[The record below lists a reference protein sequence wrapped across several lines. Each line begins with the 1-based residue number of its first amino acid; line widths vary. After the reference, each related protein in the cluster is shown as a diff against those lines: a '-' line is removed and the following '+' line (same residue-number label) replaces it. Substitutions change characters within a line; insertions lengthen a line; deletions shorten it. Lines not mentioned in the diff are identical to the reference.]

1 MKTIFYSFAVFFISF
16 FMLTARVSAQT
27 ITIAGKVISSGN
39 EAIAAASVVVE
50 ETNKTLITNIDGAF
64 SLSLEKGK
72 KYTLRVSSLG
82 YNTKVISGIEP
93 GVGTDENII
102 VVLEPKVANSEAIV
116 IRSTRRQESTMAL
129 LTFQRTNSAVS
140 SGLASDF
147 IRRTPDKNT
156 GEVLKRVSGASIQ
169 DNRFVVV
176 RGLSDRYNS
185 AMLNSALLPSSEP
198 DKKAFAFDMF
208 PAALIDNLVIN
219 KTATPE
225 FTGEF
230 SGGLV
235 QVNTR
240 DIPAKNILSVG
251 FGLGYN
257 TQSTFNT
264 FTSNKRNTYDWLG
277 FDDGT
282 RSLPDSFPA
291 TAQLY
296 RGLGKDAAGLNKQI
310 ELTKSF
316 RGDVYAPVNATAQPI
331 KTFNLTYAQS
341 HKFKRGGSLG
351 TLVSLN
357 YRNAMLIYDVKRSFY
372 ESDGAK
378 VFEYN
383 DNQNRYQTNLGGIV
397 NISWV
402 KGKHK
407 VSFKNLF
414 NQLYEDNYY
423 TRTGYNTNRRN
434 DILFYSS
441 YLNQRSL
448 FSSQL
453 EGEHQL
459 STKGIKFKWNG
470 NAGYNW
476 KTQPDLRSALYAR
489 SINTNEP
496 YEIDPDDTRRFFSN
510 LKDYSAGA
518 GGQLIV
524 PMNWGG
530 KEKQTFKLGGSS
542 LVRMRDFSSRIFRYN
557 ITNINSFVV
566 ANSHK
571 PVTEA
576 FQESNMGQSGYILEE
591 FTNNQ
596 DKYFG
601 ISVLNAGYAMM
612 DNKVGPFRLIWGL
625 RAERFEQLLSSKE
638 QTGNRS
644 TRLTK
649 KMDLL
654 PSVNLSMNVGDK
666 QNLRLAASRTVARPE
681 FREIAEFAFYD
692 YEMNYGVKGDT
703 ALRRTSV
710 LNYDVRY
717 EIYPKAGEAISVGAF
732 YKSFTDPIEFRLD
745 PGSNA
750 DSRRYFY
757 QNAISANTV
766 GFEIEVRKG
775 FDFISPLLKNFSFF
789 GNYTYL
795 RSEVVF
801 NDLSVS
807 SKEIR
812 ANRPLQ
818 GQSPYLINAGI
829 QYTSDKF
836 NASILYNRVGERLA
850 LVGNDEFPNV
860 YERPRNQLDIQLSKR
875 VINNRGE
882 IKLNVADILNN
893 AVFFYE
899 NTDDA
904 FSYKDGVDR
913 MFNSFKPGSIITLG
927 FTYDF
932 DINKKNKKK

>member
-1 MKTIFYSFAVFFISF
+1 MKTILYGLTVFFFSSF
-16 FMLTARVSAQT
+16 IMIAVGSAQT
-27 ITIAGKVISSGN
+27 VTVTGKVINTSN
-39 EAIAAASVVVE
+39 EAVPAASVVVE
-50 ETNKTLITNIDGAF
+50 EINKTLITNIGGEF
-64 SLSLEKGK
+64 SVSLQKGK
-72 KYTLRVSSLG
+72 KYTFRVSSLG
-82 YNTKVISGIEP
+82 YNTKVVSEIEP
-93 GVGTDENII
+93 GTGNEESIV
-102 VVLEPKVANSEAIV
+102 VVLEPKISNSEAIV
-116 IRSTRRQESTMAL
+116 IRSTRRQESTMAML
-129 LTFQRTNSAVS
+129 SFQRTNSAVS
-140 SGLASDF
+140 SGLAADF

-240 DIPAKNILSVG
+240 DIPAKNVLSVG
-251 FGLGYN
+251 FGMGYN

-264 FTSNKRNTYDWLG
+264 FTSNRRTTYDWLG

-282 RSLPDSFPA
+282 RNLPDSFPA

-316 RGDVYAPVNATAQPI
+316 RGDVYTPFNSTAQPI

-341 HKFKRGGSLG
+341 HKLKRGGNLG
-351 TLVSLN
+351 TLVALN

-372 ESDGAK
+372 EADGTR

-397 NISWV
+397 NLSWV

-407 VSFKNLF
+407 ISLKNLF

-496 YEIDPDDTRRFFSN
+496 YEIDPDDTRRFYSN

-530 KEKQTFKLGGSS
+530 KNKQTFKLGGSS

-566 ANSHK
+566 TNSHK
-571 PVTEA
+571 PVTTA
-576 FQESNMGQSGYILEE
+576 FNESNMGQSGYILEE

-612 DNKVGPFRLIWGL
+612 DNKVGPFRVIWGL
-625 RAERFEQLLSSKE
+625 RGERFEQLLSSKE

-654 PSVNLSMNVGDK
+654 PSVNLSMNIGDK

-710 LNYDVRY
+710 LNYDLRY
-717 EIYPKAGEAISVGAF
+717 EIYPKAGEAITFGTF
-732 YKSFTDPIEFRLD
+732 YKSFIDPIEFRLD

-757 QNAISANTV
+757 QNAISANTL

-775 FDFISPLLKNFSFF
+775 FDFISPVLKNFSFF

-801 NDLSVS
+801 NDLNEGG
-807 SKEIR
+807 KEIR

-829 QYTSDKF
+829 QFTSEKF

-860 YERPRNQLDIQLSKR
+860 YERPRNQLDIQISKR

-882 IKLNVADILNN
+882 IKLNLADLLNN
-893 AVFFYE
+893 AIFFYE
-899 NTDDA
+899 NTDNA
-904 FSYKDGVDR
+904 FSYKEGVDR

-932 DINKKNKKK
+932 DINKKNKK

>member
-1 MKTIFYSFAVFFISF
+1 
-16 FMLTARVSAQT
+16 
-27 ITIAGKVISSGN
+27 
-39 EAIAAASVVVE
+39 
-50 ETNKTLITNIDGAF
+50 
-64 SLSLEKGK
+64 
-72 KYTLRVSSLG
+72 
-82 YNTKVISGIEP
+82 
-93 GVGTDENII
+93 
-102 VVLEPKVANSEAIV
+102 
-116 IRSTRRQESTMAL
+116 
-129 LTFQRTNSAVS
+129 
-140 SGLASDF
+140 
-147 IRRTPDKNT
+147 
-156 GEVLKRVSGASIQ
+156 
-169 DNRFVVV
+169 
-176 RGLSDRYNS
+176 
-185 AMLNSALLPSSEP
+185 LLPSSEP

-208 PAALIDNLVIN
+208 PAALIDNLMIN

-240 DIPAKNILSVG
+240 DIPAKNVLSIG
-251 FGLGYN
+251 FGIGHN
-257 TQSTFNT
+257 SQSTFNA
-264 FTSNKRNTYDWLG
+264 FTSNRRTPNDWLG

-282 RSLPDSFPA
+282 RNMPDSFPA

-296 RGLGKDAAGLNKQI
+296 RALGRNAAGLNKQI
-310 ELTKSF
+310 ELSKSF
-316 RGDVYAPVNATAQPI
+316 RSDVYTPIETTAQPI

-341 HKFKRGGSLG
+341 HKFKKGGTLG
-351 TLVSLN
+351 TLVALN
-357 YRNAMLIYDVKRSFY
+357 YRNSMLVYNVKRSFY
-372 ESDGAK
+372 EADGAP

-383 DNQNRYQTNLGGIV
+383 DNQNKYQTNLGGIV

-402 KGKHK
+402 KGKNK
-407 VSFKNLF
+407 ISFKNLF

-423 TRTGYNTNRRN
+423 TRTGFNTNRRN

-448 FSSQL
+448 YSAQL

-459 STKGIKFKWNG
+459 GNRGIKFKWNG
-470 NAGYNW
+470 NGGYNW

-496 YEIDPDDTRRFFSN
+496 YEIDPDDTRRFFSD
-510 LKDYSAGA
+510 LKDYSAGG
-518 GGQLIV
+518 GGQFII

-530 KEKQTFKLGGSS
+530 KEKQTFKFGGSS
-542 LVRMRDFSSRIFRYN
+542 LVRVRDFSSRIFRYN
-557 ITNINSFVV
+557 ITNFNSFVV
-566 ANSHK
+566 DNSFK
-571 PVTEA
+571 PVSTA
-576 FQESNMGQSGYILEE
+576 FNESNIGQSGYILEE
-591 FTNNQ
+591 FTNNS

-601 ISVLNAGYAMM
+601 ISVLNAGYGML
-612 DNKVGPFRLIWGL
+612 DNKFGPFRVVWGL
-625 RAERFEQLLSSKE
+625 RAENFEQLLSAKE

-644 TRLTK
+644 TKITR

-654 PSVNLSMNVGDK
+654 PSINLSANVGEK
-666 QNLRLAASRTVARPE
+666 QSLRAAATRTVARPE
-681 FREIAEFAFYD
+681 FREIAEFAFFD

-703 ALRRTSV
+703 ALRRTSI
-710 LNYDVRY
+710 LNYDLRY
-717 EIYPKAGEAISVGAF
+717 ELYPKAGEAISVGAF

-757 QNAISANTV
+757 QNAISANTI

-775 FDFISPLLKNFSFF
+775 FDFISSALKNFSFF

-801 NDLSVS
+801 NDLSGSNKAV
-807 SKEIR
+807 R

-818 GQSPYLINAGI
+818 GQSPYLVNAGL
-829 QYTSDKF
+829 QFTSDRF

-850 LVGNDEFPNV
+850 LVGNQEFPNV
-860 YERPRNQLDIQLSKR
+860 YERPRNQLDVQLSKR
-875 VINNRGE
+875 FMKDKAE

-893 AVFFYE
+893 AFFFYE
-899 NTDDA
+899 NTDDSFA
-904 FSYKDGVDR
+904 YKSGVDR
-913 MFNSFKPGSIITLG
+913 MFNSYTPGSTVTLG

-932 DINKKNKKK
+932 DINKKNKK